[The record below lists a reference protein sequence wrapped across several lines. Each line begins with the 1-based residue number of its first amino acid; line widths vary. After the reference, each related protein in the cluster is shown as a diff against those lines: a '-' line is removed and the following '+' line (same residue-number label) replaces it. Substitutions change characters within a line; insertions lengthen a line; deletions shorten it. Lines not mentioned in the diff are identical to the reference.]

1 MCAPCPL
8 HRCFLFP
15 TVLGLK
21 KLLDVLTE
29 LLEVSADWYNIGLAL
44 NMSSGTL
51 DAMEG
56 PYKRPRDCLRDMLK
70 EWLSTSLDPSWEG
83 LIAALRHPVV
93 GKETLA
99 RQLEAKH
106 CTQAPP
112 EGRYRVLPGKRPWA
126 LAVQR
131 QKSEGGHLRE
141 LPGVYQG
148 TFMR

>member
-1 MCAPCPL
+1 M
-8 HRCFLFP
+8 
-15 TVLGLK
+15 LGL

-29 LLEVSADWYNIGLAL
+29 LLKVSADWYNIGLAL

-70 EWLSTSLDPSWEG
+70 EWLSTSPDPSWEG

-126 LAVQR
+126 LQFSGENWGVGTYVSYRALTKEHLCD
-131 QKSEGGHLRE
+131 KS
-141 LPGVYQG
+141 LPD
-148 TFMR
+148 